1 MTTKHA
7 GAAFNHSCLKVPVN
21 PENNRP
27 LPTFERKRVSDYL
40 EEVCIGKEVSR
51 HDRTRSGELP
61 HGLDRPSSSDSRE
74 VLSKISTSQYNANSA
89 LQRIGDSAN
98 TESLKSFIDF
108 YENIPD
114 YRDLNHLSDREFH
127 VRLEYLKEKRRNYLR
142 DLDEK
147 DFGTAEME
155 EENKINT
162 RKNLEKT
169 SATSKTWMRYHADSV
184 TLQDK
189 KCDLDHK
196 SPVPLSLEHQTEP
209 EKYLDSGDSSSLFR
223 NKLDSKNYISP
234 RPAVS
239 AQSLK
244 DSQKSNIINTSKPN
258 IHLNNY
264 VFDTEESKGVS
275 RIGLISN
282 TTLDKNSKV
291 KSPLPGHNLYRIK
304 AKKPN
309 GTNKIR
315 DTHFMATNM
324 DSLLTEDN
332 SSFIIDNLW
341 DDFTLDEYVH
351 KADLFSDSDSEQDEA
366 LDLAVSHSIPN
377 SLVLKQNK
385 NVAWQEPKITIPK
398 PFNMTLR

>member
-40 EEVCIGKEVSR
+40 EEVRIEKEVSSC
-51 HDRTRSGELP
+51 DRTRSCEFL
-61 HGLDRPSSSDSRE
+61 HGSDRPSSSDSRE

-169 SATSKTWMRYHADSV
+169 SASSKTWMRYHADSV

-196 SPVPLSLEHQTEP
+196 SPVPLSLEHQTQP
-209 EKYLDSGDSSSLFR
+209 EKYLDSSGSSLFR
-223 NKLDSKNYISP
+223 NKFDSKNYISP
-234 RPAVS
+234 SPTVS
-239 AQSLK
+239 ALSLK
-244 DSQKSNIINTSKPN
+244 DSQKSNVINTSKPN

-264 VFDTEESKGVS
+264 VFDTEEPKGVS
-275 RIGLISN
+275 RIGLI
-282 TTLDKNSKV
+282 DKDSKF
-291 KSPLPGHNLYRIK
+291 KSPLSGHNLYRIK

-315 DTHFMATNM
+315 DTHFVATNTA
-324 DSLLTEDN
+324 SLLTEDN
-332 SSFIIDNLW
+332 SSSIIDNLW
-341 DDFTLDEYVH
+341 DDFTIDEYVP
-351 KADLFSDSDSEQDEA
+351 KVDSFSDSDSEQDEA
-366 LDLAVSHSIPN
+366 LDLAISHSVPN